1 MNTTNTLN
9 DTRSLFIKPLVT
21 IVLLLVGHYFVAA
34 QPNPMTD
41 LLVFSEPSTV
51 TESWSFLSGDDKTY
65 YIDFEELQVKLE
77 EVKVKNVSGKTIF
90 IDNVKDLSSLTL
102 YELDLSKYNEGDYFL
117 ELQLKNKKLRKL
129 IHLE

>member
-21 IVLLLVGHYFVAA
+21 ILLLLVGHYFVAA

-41 LLVFSEPSTV
+41 LLVFNEPSTA
-51 TESWSFLSGDDKTY
+51 TESWSFLSGDNKTY

-77 EVKVKNVSGKTIF
+77 EVQVKNVSGKTIF
-90 IDNVKDLSSLTL
+90 ADNVKDLSSLTL
-102 YELDLSKYNEGDYFL
+102 YELDLSKYKEGDYFL
-117 ELQLKNKKLRKL
+117 EL
-129 IHLE
+129 HDM

>member
-21 IVLLLVGHYFVAA
+21 IILLLVGHYFVAA

-51 TESWSFLSGDDKTY
+51 TDSWSFLSGNDKTY

-77 EVKVKNVSGKTIF
+77 EVKVKNVSGKTLF
-90 IDNVKDLSSLTL
+90 SDNVKDLSSLTL
-102 YELDLSKYNEGDYFL
+102 YEIDLSTYQKGDYFL

-129 IHLE
+129 IHLK

>member
-1 MNTTNTLN
+1 MNANTLN

-21 IVLLLVGHYFVAA
+21 IILLLVGHYFVAA

-51 TESWSFLSGDDKTY
+51 TDSWSFLSGNDKTY

-77 EVKVKNVSGKTIF
+77 EVQVKNVSGKTIF
-90 IDNVKDLSSLTL
+90 SDNVKDLSSLTL
-102 YELDLSKYNEGDYFL
+102 YEIDLSKYQKGDYFL

-129 IHLE
+129 IHLK

>member
-9 DTRSLFIKPLVT
+9 DTRTLFIKPLVT
-21 IVLLLVGHYFVAA
+21 ILLLLVGHYFVAA

-41 LLVFSEPSTV
+41 LLAFNEPTTV
-51 TESWSFLSGDDKTY
+51 TESWSFLSGDDNTY

-77 EVKVKNVSGKTIF
+77 EVQVKNVSGKTLF
-90 IDNVKDLSSLTL
+90 SDNVKDLSSLTL
-102 YELDLSKYNEGDYFL
+102 YELDLSKYKEGDYFL

-129 IHLE
+129 IHLK

>member
-1 MNTTNTLN
+1 MNTNTLN

-21 IVLLLVGHYFVAA
+21 IILLLVGHYFVAA
-34 QPNPMTD
+34 QPNPMKD
-41 LLVFSEPSTV
+41 LLVFSEPSTAID
-51 TESWSFLSGDDKTY
+51 SWSFLSGNDKTY

-90 IDNVKDLSSLTL
+90 SDNVKDLSSLTL
-102 YELDLSKYNEGDYFL
+102 YEIDLSTYQQGDYFL

-129 IHLE
+129 IHLK

>member
-1 MNTTNTLN
+1 MNSTNTLK
-9 DTRSLFIKPLVT
+9 DTRSLFIKPIVT
-21 IVLLLVGHYFVAA
+21 ILLLLVGHYFVAA

-41 LLVFSEPSTV
+41 LLAFNEPTTV

-90 IDNVKDLSSLTL
+90 SDNVNDLSSLTL
-102 YELDLSKYNEGDYFL
+102 YELDLSKYSEGDYFL
-117 ELQLKNKKLRKL
+117 ELKLKNKKLRKL
-129 IHLE
+129 IHLK